1 MAKPARRDRR
11 AKRRRAAADPPDAD
25 LPELRQARQYWQY
38 FHFDAALEWFE
49 KAVRRHPRNVMA
61 LIDAARAF
69 GTRFHIRQAEAWLAR
84 ATQLAGND
92 PVGLHRVAQTYRMIF
107 RPEAAMPV
115 FERIVRSGHGTHG

>member
-11 AKRRRAAADPPDAD
+11 AKRRRARDPLDAD

-49 KAVRRHPRNVMA
+49 KSVRRHPRNVMA

-69 GTRFHIRQAEAWLAR
+69 GARFQIHKAEQWLAR
-84 ATQLAGND
+84 ATESAGDD
-92 PVGLHRVAQTYRMIF
+92 PVVLHLVA
-107 RPEAAMPV
+107 
-115 FERIVRSGHGTHG
+115 